1 MKRFIPLHVLIISI
15 IPFFALSQSCLPDGI
30 RFTTQ
35 EEIDNFR
42 INHPNCTEIE
52 GDVEITLSSI
62 SNLDS
67 LYVIASIG
75 GNLELNKNSSLTSI
89 SGLSN
94 LTTVEGRINLWEN
107 NLTDLTGL
115 NSLETIGKGLAITN
129 MASLTSLSGLD
140 NLTSIGSGLQITMNF
155 ELESLSG
162 LENLI
167 SVGESSLIIRE
178 NTKLIDITG
187 IENIEAGTIDLLQI
201 KYNSVLA
208 ECDVQ
213 SVCDYLAAPNGTVDI
228 NDNAAGCASQTEVEE
243 ACGTSV
249 NEMFVANKVDTQPN
263 PFYSI
268 TNLTYTLKQ
277 PSTVLLSIFNQL
289 GQLVYQQSEEQQQG
303 EQQLQWDAS
312 KQTEGLYFYRLEVG
326 DAIANGK
333 IVKVK

>member
-263 PFYSI
+263 PFYS
-268 TNLTYTLKQ
+268 TTTLTYTLKQ

-289 GQLVYQQSEEQQQG
+289 GQLVYQHSEEQQQG